1 MINQAVIIDDNVK
14 NVNVLARLLTQQG
27 FSVIS
32 ISDPLKF
39 DEIQAQLPQTSVVFL
54 DLHMPYVNGYQILN
68 KIKGIANLKELP
80 VVAYSVHANELNEV
94 YKQGFDG
101 FLGKP
106 IDSERF
112 PHQLRQILNGE
123 PLWDAP

>member
-1 MINQAVIIDDNVK
+1 MSQAVIIDDNLK
-14 NVNVLARLLTQQG
+14 NVNVLTRLLTQEG
-27 FSVIS
+27 LSVIS

-39 DEIQAQLPQTSVVFL
+39 DEIEGQLTQSSVVFV
-54 DLHMPYVNGYQILN
+54 DLHMPYVNGYQILE
-68 KIKGIANLKELP
+68 KIKRTPNLKQLP
-80 VVAYSVHANELNEV
+80 VVAYSVHANELHEA

-112 PHQLRQILNGE
+112 PGQLRQILSGE
-123 PLWDAP
+123 AFWDNP